1 MPSGLDLD
9 QLVREHQADLWWYL
23 RTLGCDAATAEDL
36 TQECFV
42 ALMQS
47 DFEARHPRA
56 TFGYLRTSA
65 RHRYISLLRKQ
76 KRDIE
81 IDVDE
86 IDALWTRFRPDERLE
101 ALKEALGHCLMELTD
116 RARETVL
123 LRFQQGKKT
132 NEIAAATNAQPAAVT
147 KLLQRAKHALKAC
160 LERRVPE

>member
-1 MPSGLDLD
+1 MKAVLMPSGLDLD

-76 KRDIE
+76 KHLSSQTKRNQARRDN
-81 IDVDE
+81 
-86 IDALWTRFRPDERLE
+86 R
-101 ALKEALGHCLMELTD
+101 G
-116 RARETVL
+116 
-123 LRFQQGKKT
+123 GKK
-132 NEIAAATNAQPAAVT
+132 
-147 KLLQRAKHALKAC
+147 
-160 LERRVPE
+160 